1 MAASARTPRAA
12 DGGRERNGSFSS
24 MNSGGFDS
32 VRRKRSL
39 KAIYALMCSFCQDR
53 LGTNIG
59 NALKNRT
66 VVFAA
71 ILSGYFVSGRGC
83 HADAGADRSVLPRAR
98 SS

>member
-24 MNSGGFDS
+24 MGGFDS
-32 VRRKRSL
+32 VRRKRPF
-39 KAIYALMCSFCQDR
+39 KAIYAFKCSFCQDR

-71 ILSGYFVSGRGC
+71 ILSVYFVSGRGC
-83 HADAGADRSVLPRAR
+83 HADAGADRRVLP
-98 SS
+98 